1 MRKNMKIV
9 REAIVFKKRFSRKR
23 KEFSRI
29 RRDISRDKDTSNV
42 PPYSHRSW
50 KTFSGSV
57 STLGFLATFRATI
70 DATTAAKQEKLLDG
84 NHAYRSSL
92 NHAYPAVQTYDH
104 HASSV
109 RHKKLSNLD
118 LNREILKVNHEFI

>member
-9 REAIVFKKRFSRKR
+9 RETIVFKKRFSRKR

-29 RRDISRDKDTSNV
+29 RRDTSRDKDTSNV

-57 STLGFLATFRATI
+57 STLGFLATFRGTI
-70 DATTAAKQEKLLDG
+70 DQPQRNKKSCSMAIMLTDHLLITRIPLFRCMTG
-84 NHAYRSSL
+84 
-92 NHAYPAVQTYDH
+92 P
-104 HASSV
+104 SSV

>member
-1 MRKNMKIV
+1 MRKNIKIV

-29 RRDISRDKDTSNV
+29 RRDTSRDKDTRNV

-70 DATTAAKQEKLLDG
+70 DQPQRNKKSCSMAIMLTDHLLITRIPLFRRMTG
-84 NHAYRSSL
+84 
-92 NHAYPAVQTYDH
+92 P
-104 HASSV
+104 SSV